1 MTGTRPIET
10 YMDDKTLLHLNLQ
23 NHDEETLIPDG
34 ENLFHIYKKNFWIT
48 MWNVIQMKRTHS
60 MGCPFVL
67 SEFNLTT

>member
-34 ENLFHIYKKNFWIT
+34 ENLFHIYIKKLLDH
-48 MWNVIQMKRTHS
+48 NVKRN
-60 MGCPFVL
+60 PD
-67 SEFNLTT
+67 E